1 MLFVYRLL
9 MKMKKKSKKGRVVV
23 NIEESIQINTETQ
36 TKI

>member
-1 MLFVYRLL
+1 